1 MVWASRKFLK
11 SIEAKQI
18 STYFEEHYDNW
29 ATHHRAGFLYDYAGV
44 FQHQALAK
52 LLTQHLVTDQRLAR
66 AKVDFRSHYL
76 ALLLKQDS
84 NYTVVKSTLMSAVKP
99 QLQGGNF
106 LPLLYLQ
113 QLPDEEVA
121 VFLLELL
128 EAPNLESKPDE
139 LIVGTLQAFL
149 EKSHFSPAVE
159 SAIRSCL
166 ADVRR

>member
-1 MVWASRKFLK
+1 M
-11 SIEAKQI
+11 
-18 STYFEEHYDNW
+18 
-29 ATHHRAGFLYDYAGV
+29 
-44 FQHQALAK
+44 
-52 LLTQHLVTDQRLAR
+52 
-66 AKVDFRSHYL
+66 

-84 NYTVVKSTLMSAVKP
+84 NYTVVKSTLMSAVIP

-113 QLPDEEVA
+113 QFPDEEVA

-128 EAPNLESKPDE
+128 EAPNLERKPDE